1 MQPGNWDGQS
11 SEATK
16 IMIFII
22 SLYIDQVIEVLKAS
36 F

>member
-1 MQPGNWDGQS
+1 MQPGNWEGQS
-11 SEATK
+11 SEAAK

-22 SLYIDQVIEVLKAS
+22 SLYIDQVIEVINAS